1 MNLVA
6 RFLRFW
12 YDFLI
17 GDCWQIAAGVV
28 VVLALAALVAATE
41 PGLGPDLGPALAL
54 LIAGVVGGT
63 VWLAWRE
70 KAAS

>member
-1 MNLVA
+1 MSLVV
-6 RFLRFW
+6 RFLMFW

-28 VVLALAALVAATE
+28 IALVLAAVVIGVDSGLAADV
-41 PGLGPDLGPALAL
+41 GPLLAL
-54 LIAGVVGGT
+54 LIAAVVACT

>member
-1 MNLVA
+1 MSLAV
-6 RFLRFW
+6 RFLKFW

-28 VVLALAALVAATE
+28 AALVLCALVVGAQPDLGVALGPALPLLIAALVA
-41 PGLGPDLGPALAL
+41 
-54 LIAGVVGGT
+54 GT

-70 KAAS
+70 KAAG

>member
-1 MNLVA
+1 MSLVV

-28 VVLALAALVAATE
+28 VALALVAVAARGE
-41 PGLGPDLGPALAL
+41 PSLAADLGPVLAL
-54 LIAGVVGGT
+54 LIAALVAGT
-63 VWLAWRE
+63 VWLALRE
-70 KAAS
+70 KTAG

>member
-1 MNLVA
+1 MSLVV
-6 RFLRFW
+6 RFLMFW

-28 VVLALAALVAATE
+28 IALALCAVVVGVRPQLSV
-41 PGLGPDLGPALAL
+41 PFGPVLAL
-54 LIAGVVGGT
+54 LIAALVSGA

-70 KAAS
+70 KASG

>member
-1 MNLVA
+1 MSLVV

-28 VVLALAALVAATE
+28 IALVLAAVVIGVDAGLAADV
-41 PGLGPDLGPALAL
+41 GPLLAL
-54 LIAGVVGGT
+54 LIAAVVAGT

>member
-1 MNLVA
+1 MSLVV

-28 VVLALAALVAATE
+28 VALVITAVVVGVDPGVAADV
-41 PGLGPDLGPALAL
+41 GPLLAL
-54 LIAGVVGGT
+54 LIAAVVAGT

-70 KAAS
+70 KTAG

>member
-1 MNLVA
+1 MSLVV

-28 VVLALAALVAATE
+28 AALVIAAVVVGTE
-41 PGLGPDLGPALAL
+41 PSLAADVGPLLAL
-54 LIAGVVGGT
+54 LIALVVAGT

-70 KAAS
+70 KAAG

>member
-1 MNLVA
+1 MSLVV
-6 RFLRFW
+6 RFLMFW

-28 VVLALAALVAATE
+28 AALVLVAVVVGIEPSVAA
-41 PGLGPDLGPALAL
+41 DLGPVLAL
-54 LIAGVVGGT
+54 LIAAVVAGT

-70 KAAS
+70 KAAG

>member
-1 MNLVA
+1 MSLVV
-6 RFLRFW
+6 RFLMFW

-28 VVLALAALVAATE
+28 IALVLAAVVIGVDSGLASDV
-41 PGLGPDLGPALAL
+41 GPLLAL
-54 LIAGVVGGT
+54 LIAAVVAGT

>member
-1 MNLVA
+1 MSLVV

-28 VVLALAALVAATE
+28 VALALTAVVVGIE
-41 PGLGPDLGPALAL
+41 PGLAADLGPVLAL
-54 LIAGVVGGT
+54 LIAAIVGGT

-70 KAAS
+70 KAAG

>member
-1 MNLVA
+1 MRLVV
-6 RFLRFW
+6 RFLMFW

-28 VVLALAALVAATE
+28 ATLVLVAAVAGIE
-41 PGLGPDLGPALAL
+41 PSVAADLGPVLAL
-54 LIAGVVGGT
+54 LIAAVVAGT

-70 KAAS
+70 KSPG

>member
-1 MNLVA
+1 MSLLV
-6 RFLRFW
+6 RFLMFW

-28 VVLALAALVAATE
+28 VVLVLAAAVVGVD
-41 PGLGPDLGPALAL
+41 PGLAADIGPALAL
-54 LIAGVVGGT
+54 LIVAVVAGT

-70 KAAS
+70 KAAD